1 MELRH
6 LRYFVAVAEEGHVT
20 RAAARLGIQQPPL
33 SQQIR
38 ALETELDTRLFYR
51 KPRGVELTPA
61 GCAFFEEAKAI
72 LARVG
77 DAVAA
82 ARQAARGET
91 GRIGLGFTSSASFHP
106 FVPRAIRAFREAHPL
121 VALTLEESGTT
132 ELVAALRSRA
142 LDIAFVRSPVG
153 ESRDLVVR
161 ALLEEAMVAALP
173 SGHPLGA
180 AAEPLPLAALAGET
194 FVLYRRPV
202 GPGLHDAI
210 IAACDRAGFSPQIGQ
225 EAPRM
230 LSTLSLVAAGLGVT
244 LVPQSMSRLEAE
256 GVIYRILDP
265 SAQLS
270 APLNLAHRRNEISEA
285 VHRFV
290 ALVERGVAASGQ
302 DAGTGNAAPPPASG
316 LPALDRRL
324 PDPRR
329 GTSRVRALWTRQ
341 SRLF

>member
-20 RAAARLGIQQPPL
+20 RAAERLGIQQPPL

-38 ALETELDTRLFYR
+38 TLETELDAQLFHR

-61 GCAFFEEAKAI
+61 GRAFFDEAKAI

-82 ARQAARGET
+82 TKRAARGEA
-91 GRIGLGFTSSASFHP
+91 GRIGIGFTSSASFHP
-106 FVPRAIRAFREAHPL
+106 FVPRAIRAFRERHPL

-132 ELVAALRSRA
+132 ELVAALRA
-142 LDIAFVRSPVG
+142 KAIDAAFVRSPVG
-153 ESRDLVVR
+153 ESADLTVR
-161 ALLEEAMVAALP
+161 PLLEEVMVAALP
-173 SGHPLGA
+173 SGHALSGA
-180 AAEPLPLAALAGET
+180 GNPLPLAALAGET
-194 FVLYRRPV
+194 FILYRRPV

-244 LVPQSMSRLEAE
+244 LVPKSMSRLEAE
-256 GVIYRILDP
+256 GVAYRALDQ
-265 SAQLS
+265 SVQLT
-270 APLNLAHRRNEISEA
+270 APLNLAYRRSEISEA
-285 VHRFV
+285 VRRFV
-290 ALVERGVAASGQ
+290 SLVRE
-302 DAGTGNAAPPPASG
+302 AGAPK
-316 LPALDRRL
+316 
-324 PDPRR
+324 
-329 GTSRVRALWTRQ
+329 
-341 SRLF
+341 